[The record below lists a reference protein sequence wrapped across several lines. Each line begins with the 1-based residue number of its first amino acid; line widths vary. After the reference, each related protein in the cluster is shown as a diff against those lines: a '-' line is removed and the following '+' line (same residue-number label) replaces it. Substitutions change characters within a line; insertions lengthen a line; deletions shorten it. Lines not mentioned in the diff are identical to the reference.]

1 MWFLS
6 ICLLGRDHY
15 MSPVTTA
22 TNTPPATEPAA
33 TSKTSSSQSSQS
45 KPAPSPAAQADA
57 VQLSS
62 AAQAALKEMTETP
75 AQTAKEAS
83 GGDVQAKR
91 LLAKEEAT
99 QKAAEE

>member
-1 MWFLS
+1 
-6 ICLLGRDHY
+6 
-15 MSPVTTA
+15 
-22 TNTPPATEPAA
+22 
-33 TSKTSSSQSSQS
+33 
-45 KPAPSPAAQADA
+45 
-57 VQLSS
+57 
-62 AAQAALKEMTETP
+62 MTETP